1 HGEPLDGLLGEV
13 VCDWAIDQ
21 AAREGLERVYVDFDV
36 VAKRDVSR
44 SRRQDRG
51 VACIESGHGRAEA
64 AQGAARAEMR
74 PQSLRCLEARHW
86 SGVEGCGGDESP
98 ATGWDVDL
106 AAIPRRREP
115 AEQSKVE
122 RGCPRAARPT
132 ATRLTGRR
140 PVDA

>member
-1 HGEPLDGLLGEV
+1 GLLGEV
-13 VCDWAIDQ
+13 VCDRAINQ
-21 AAREGLERVYVDFDV
+21 AARESLERMYVDFDV

-64 AQGAARAEMR
+64 AEGAARAEVR
-74 PQSLRCLEARHW
+74 PESLRCLKTRYR
-86 SGVEGCGGDESP
+86 SGIESCGGEESP

-115 AEQSKVE
+115 AEQSKVD
-122 RGCPRAARPT
+122 RGCPRAARRT
-132 ATRLTGRR
+132 
-140 PVDA
+140 